1 MKFMEDSLNLSLS
14 EILPVL
20 QHRIVRET
28 RWFGVPAQ
36 KNPLDFWIYQEML
49 HRLQPDIIVEIG
61 NDCGGS
67 TLALAHLC
75 DLIGKGR
82 VIGVDVNHERVP
94 DRVRKHPRITLIE
107 GDAST
112 SFDRVAALIRPK
124 DETLVIEDSSHTFEN
139 TLNVLRKYS
148 SLVKSG
154 GYFIVE
160 DGICHHGLEVGPHP
174 GPYEAITSFLAE
186 NVAFEVD
193 RSLEAFLITWNPRGF
208 LRRT

>member
-1 MKFMEDSLNLSLS
+1 MKSLEESLHLPLA

-36 KNPLDFWIYQEML
+36 KNPLDFWVYQEML

-82 VIGVDVNHERVP
+82 VIGVDVSHDRVP

-107 GDAST
+107 GDACA
-112 SFDRVAALIRPK
+112 SFDKVAALIAPK
-124 DETLVIEDSSHTFEN
+124 DETLVIEDSSHTCEN

-148 SLVKSG
+148 PLVKAG

-160 DGICHHGLEVGPHP
+160 DGICHHGLEVGPNP
-174 GPYEAITSFLAE
+174 GPYEAISLFVAE
-186 NVAFEVD
+186 NSAFEVD
-193 RSLEAFLITWNPRGF
+193 RSQEAFLITWNPRGF